1 MPYNSLV
8 SRTDTAALVP
18 EEVSSA
24 MLTSLSAQ
32 SAVLELGQRI
42 PMSRNQTRFP
52 VLSAL
57 PTAYFV
63 SGDTGLKQTTKAAW
77 DNKYMYVEEIATIVP
92 IPEAVLDDAGYDVWG
107 AIQPLMEAAIARTL
121 DAAVIFGTN
130 APTTWAT
137 EGNLVGKAVAAGNVV
152 ARGTNNAAAG
162 GIHGDLSDL
171 VGTLEADGYM
181 PNGAVGNVTLK
192 ARLRRRPGDT
202 TGNDPRAARRHPDAV
217 LRACRAC
224 GRPALNAAE
233 LLVGDWTKLVV
244 GVRQDMTY
252 KLITEGVITDNTG
265 AIIYNLPQQDMV
277 GAAARVPRGLRRVE
291 PDQLPA
297 GHRVGRVRRSRSCV
311 RRLPDDPALAGASR
325 RA

>member
-1 MPYNSLV
+1 VPYNSLV
-8 SRTDTAALVP
+8 SRSDTAALVP

-32 SAVLELGQRI
+32 SAVMELGAKI

-63 SGDTGLKQTTKAAW
+63 GGDTGLKQTTEAAW
-77 DNKYMYVEEIATIVP
+77 DNKFMYVEEIATIVP
-92 IPEAVLDDAGYDVWG
+92 IPEAVLDDSGFDVWA
-107 AIQPLMEAAIARTL
+107 AIQPLMESAIARTL
-121 DAAVIFGTN
+121 DAAVVFGVN
-130 APTTWAT
+130 APSTWAT

-162 GIHGDLSDL
+162 GLHGDISDV
-171 VGTLEADGYM
+171 VGKLELDGYL
-181 PNGAVGNVTLK
+181 PNGAIGNISLK
-192 ARLRRRPGDT
+192 GRLRGVRDT
-202 TGNDPRAARRHPDAV
+202 TGRTLDLPADVPTPRYDLAGLWPTGV
-217 LRACRAC
+217 
-224 GRPALNAAE
+224 NAAE
-233 LLVGDWTKLVV
+233 LLVGDFTKLVV

-277 GAAARVPRGLRRVE
+277 ALRLVFRAAYAVANPINYQEPTAANRSPFAVLRS
-291 PDQLPA
+291 PA
-297 GHRVGRVRRSRSCV
+297 
-311 RRLPDDPALAGASR
+311 A
-325 RA
+325 

>member
-24 MLTSLSAQ
+24 MLTSLEAR
-32 SAVLELGQRI
+32 SAVLELGNRI

-63 SGDTGLKQTTKAAW
+63 SGDTGLKQTTEAAW

-92 IPEAVLDDAGYDVWG
+92 IPEAVLDDSGFDVW
-107 AIQPLMEAAIARTL
+107 ASIQPLMENAIARTL

-137 EGNLVGKAVAAGNVV
+137 EGALVTDAVAAGNVV
-152 ARGTNNAAAG
+152 ARGTNAAAAG

-171 VGTLEADGYM
+171 LATLELDGYV
-181 PNGAVGNVTLK
+181 PNGSIGNISLK
-192 ARLRRRPGDT
+192 GRLRQVRAT
-202 TGNDPRAARRHPDAV
+202 TGETIP
-217 LRACRAC
+217 L
-224 GRPALNAAE
+224 PADLPTPNYGLAGLWPTGVNAAE
-233 LLVGDWTKLVV
+233 LLVGDFTNLVV

-277 GAAARVPRGLRRVE
+277 ALRLVFRAAYAVANPINYQQGTE
-291 PDQLPA
+291 
-297 GHRVGRVRRSRSCV
+297 
-311 RRLPDDPALAGASR
+311 ASR
-325 RA
+325 FPFAVLRSPAS